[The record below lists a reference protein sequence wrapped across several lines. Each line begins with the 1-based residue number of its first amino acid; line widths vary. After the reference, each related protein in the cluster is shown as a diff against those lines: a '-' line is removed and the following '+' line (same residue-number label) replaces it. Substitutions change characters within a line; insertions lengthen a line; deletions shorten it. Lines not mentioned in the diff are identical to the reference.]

1 MPLPDAVKD
10 YMSRPVVTLN
20 PDMDILAAMEVL
32 LEKRISG
39 APVLDR
45 LGNLVGMLSE
55 KDCMRI
61 ALEAGYHG
69 HRGGRVAEFM
79 HPNVETVDADASV
92 IDLASRFLRHE
103 YRRYPVTKDNRLV
116 GQISRRDVLRA
127 LTVLSAEWARA

>member
-69 HRGGRVAEFM
+69 HWGGRVAEYM

-92 IDLASRFLRHE
+92 IDLASRFLRQK